1 MARRAAATLTAAL
14 LAVLAVAWPA
24 GRAAAEDPPVFS
36 VLMLTPPDGD
46 AAVEKAETAMGIM
59 GRTYGVRVDITHD
72 ASAMNPDRLA
82 GYEAVL
88 WEGVTG
94 SVLDEAGRAALSDYV
109 ERGGGFVV
117 SSAGTV
123 NAEADWDWYAEAV
136 APRVVPDTGGA
147 EKKDVTLV
155 AEHPAAKDSSTNWDM
170 NDVWYAPVVEPADI
184 AGTTAIASYQSGE
197 ITVTTAWAR
206 DVGSGHVMV
215 TSMGND
221 YDAWGEG
228 DFVKMVRGGL
238 WWASGTGA
246 PLLVRAD
253 MAAPSWPYVV
263 SFVLWVGAI
272 IVGGVIAVTRTA
284 ARDRDEP
291 VPVSPAG

>member
-1 MARRAAATLTAAL
+1 MARRAAATFTAAL
-14 LAVLAVAWPA
+14 LAVFAAAWPA
-24 GRAAAEDPPVFS
+24 GPAAAEDPPVFS

-46 AAVEKAETAMGIM
+46 AAVAKAEVAMAIM

-72 ASAMNPDRLA
+72 PAAMSADRLA
-82 GYEAVL
+82 GYQAVL
-88 WEGVTG
+88 WEGVSG
-94 SVLDEAGRAALSDYV
+94 DVLDEAGQTALSEWV
-109 ERGGGFVV
+109 EGGGGFVV
-117 SSAGTV
+117 SSAATV
-123 NAEADWDWYAEAV
+123 NAEPDWDWFARTA
-136 APRVVPDTGGA
+136 APRVIADTGGA
-147 EKKDVTLV
+147 EKKDVNLI

-184 AGTTAIASYQSGE
+184 EGTTAIASYQSGE

-206 DVGSGHVMV
+206 DVGLGHVMV

-228 DFVKMVRGGL
+228 DFVKMIRGGL

-253 MAAPSWPYVV
+253 KAAPSWPYVV
-263 SFVLWVGAI
+263 SFVVWVGAI